1 MAAAGGDGVL
11 QRLRDLADEYV
22 VRDARKLFQLAR
34 AQGVDGATTALA
46 AQALRSDVA
55 RQVLAP
61 PPRATGKSAAPR
73 PDSTLQADLVDFSL
87 NLPPTKEG
95 NRYLAV
101 LSDVFTREL
110 RAVPLPSKDP
120 ETVATALRPMI
131 ENLRDGETDGNFT
144 LSTDAGQEFS
154 RLGLPEGAAHRI
166 KAGKQDTAVI
176 DAGIKTLKKDLGTI
190 AARKGGEFDENTGR
204 AVAAY
209 NARPHSTTIVPPEDV
224 ELVPEAEFE
233 QYQQNSDAFMANRS
247 QSERRMAEVRETR
260 TIRAPL
266 ATQGR
271 SFRPQYGDAQRV
283 RAVDS
288 GYVTLASGRQVLLK
302 EAQAV
307 PGDSARRPAG
317 SLYDPAFIKQQRLGK
332 EAEALEGYLLQ
343 QPNYQ
348 VKVAD
353 LDRTLRTALP
363 AVKRG
368 LQSART
374 SLRGFLRMFPER
386 FRVQRG
392 VLSAV
397 NLPAAPAP
405 AAPAAPRPETA
416 EERRAR
422 IDRLFEASQRLREE
436 QDRAREQRE
445 RERQAARL
453 GQLRTAFPERPRE
466 R

>member
-1 MAAAGGDGVL
+1 MAEAGGDDAVL
-11 QRLRDLADEYV
+11 QRLKDLADEYV
-22 VRDARKLFQLAR
+22 VRDGRKLYQLAR
-34 AQGVDGATTALA
+34 SQGIQGVTTALA
-46 AQALRSDVA
+46 AQALRSDVG

-61 PPRATGKSAAPR
+61 PPRATGRSAAPR
-73 PDSTLQADLVDFSL
+73 PDSTLQADLIDFSL

-120 ETVATALRPMI
+120 ATVAMALKPMI
-131 ENLRDGETDGNFT
+131 QNLRDGETDGNFT

-154 RLGLPEGAAHRI
+154 RLGLPEGAAHRT
-166 KAGKQDTAVI
+166 KAGKQDIAVI
-176 DAGIKTLKKDLGTI
+176 DAGIKTLKKDLATI

-209 NARPHSTTIVPPEDV
+209 NARPHSTTIVAPEDV
-224 ELVPEAEFE
+224 ELVPEATFE
-233 QYQQNSDAFMANRS
+233 QYQQNADKFMANRAL
-247 QSERRMAEVRETR
+247 SERRMAESRETR

-266 ATQGR
+266 PTQGR

-288 GYVTLASGRQVLLK
+288 QNVTLASGRQVLLK

-307 PGDSARRPAG
+307 PADSARRPAG

-332 EAEALEGYLLQ
+332 EASAMEEYLLQ

-353 LDRTLRTALP
+353 LDRTLRSALP
-363 AVKRG
+363 VVKKG
-368 LQSART
+368 LQRART

-386 FRVQRG
+386 FRVERG
-392 VLSAV
+392 LVTAV
-397 NLPAAPAP
+397 NLPAAPEEPPAP
-405 AAPAAPRPETA
+405 PRPETR
-416 EERRAR
+416 EERNAR
-422 IDRLFEASQRLREE
+422 LDALLEAS
-436 QDRAREQRE
+436 RAREDASKEARLTRE
-445 RERQAARL
+445 RARL
-453 GQLRTAFPERPRE
+453 TSLRGAFAERPR
-466 R
+466 